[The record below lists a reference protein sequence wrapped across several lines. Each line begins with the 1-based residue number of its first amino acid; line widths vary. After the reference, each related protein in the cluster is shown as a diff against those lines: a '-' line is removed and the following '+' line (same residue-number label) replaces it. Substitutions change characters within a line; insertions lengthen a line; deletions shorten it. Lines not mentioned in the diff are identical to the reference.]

1 MKAASVE
8 LPLSIYLVV
17 VVVVVNL
24 SYVKNVTQTG
34 YTDRRRHVRMRD
46 GDGCRRKG
54 SGRNGKR
61 LQHGWRGWTPS
72 WWEAPSP
79 QRTSSHLRGFLV
91 QRVCF

>member
-8 LPLSIYLVV
+8 HPLSIYLVV

-46 GDGCRRKG
+46 G
-54 SGRNGKR
+54 
-61 LQHGWRGWTPS
+61 
-72 WWEAPSP
+72 
-79 QRTSSHLRGFLV
+79 
-91 QRVCF
+91 